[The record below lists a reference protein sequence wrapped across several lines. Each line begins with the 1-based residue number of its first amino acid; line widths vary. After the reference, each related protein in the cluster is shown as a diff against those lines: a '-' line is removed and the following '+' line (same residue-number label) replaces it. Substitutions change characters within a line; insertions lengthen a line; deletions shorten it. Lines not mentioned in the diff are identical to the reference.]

1 MESHNQR
8 LEALFDAAL
17 DLPTDERAAF
27 VNQQCRDDDEMRHN
41 VLGML
46 EIARMHG
53 PAITTEPGIGP
64 IPQDTIVT
72 PVGRGLLGRA
82 RVQIR
87 PALWLEPGSHV
98 RQYEIIR
105 ELGRGGMGAVYLAR
119 DLKLGRRVAIKLMQ
133 SVNSS
138 LTARFLREARATAR
152 CSHENIV
159 IIHDVDE
166 LQGQPFMVLEYLK
179 GHPLGRVLEDR
190 PVTPS
195 RAIQLMIPVV
205 RALMCAHE
213 HRIVHRDLKPDNI
226 FVTESGAIKVLD
238 FGIAKFLRDV
248 QRTAVITNAG
258 THAGA
263 TDESLILPEPSLT
276 NGHALIGTLPF
287 MSPEQWNQEQ
297 VDHRSDIWA
306 VGIILYMMV
315 VGRHPLAPLQGA
327 QLIVTGDPAHSMPSA
342 RSAMPGM
349 PPALADLIDRCL
361 RKRKE
366 ERIPEAKQLLA
377 ALETLVPGQAL
388 VEWQGDMS
396 PYTGLAPFQEN
407 DAPRFFGRGRD
418 ITTLLTWLHD
428 KPLLSVVGPSG
439 VGKSSFVRAGVIP
452 ALKQSGERWEACIL
466 RPGREPLAALADIA
480 SNCMSTQDTTLTR
493 QISLRQDI
501 LARLIDE
508 PGFLAAVLRSR
519 ARQQQSKILLFVDQF
534 EELYTLTPSI
544 EQRAAFTACLTAA
557 ADDPTSPLRVILSIR
572 SDFLDRATEDRHFIS
587 ELHQG
592 MYFLP
597 QLDRASLHEALI
609 RPAEM
614 VGYRFESAWMVD
626 HMLDSLDTTT
636 GALPL
641 LQFTAATLWERR
653 DRAQQML
660 TEDSYRSIG
669 GIGGALASHADA
681 VLAGLRS
688 DDQLLARSIFLRLV
702 TPERTRAIA
711 SIEELCELTQYP
723 QSIQRLIDYLVNARL
738 LVIQSGDTAAGSFV
752 EIVHESLLR
761 TWPTLDRW
769 LDENHEDAIFRDQIT
784 AVAKQWDARARPTGL
799 LWRGETADEARR
811 WRRRYRG
818 PLPRVSS
825 EYLDAVSALAT
836 RAARTRRML
845 TVGTLVFLC
854 LVVMTGSV
862 AMVSIRTAERNA
874 LAAAERA
881 RTSEQQARDNEQKAR
896 AAETKA
902 QAAEQEAREQLEVA
916 RDRSRE
922 ARRAQ
927 LDKQEAESLTRKA
940 QGLFDAIRKA
950 FQRELAENASL
961 EQTLDQLA
969 QSYVEAWQLTAVA
982 DQERDRA
989 LEELETMSQEIKSLQ
1004 ASKKQLEKALQK
1016 LQIIYEEIP
1025 TPGRKAKP

>member
-27 VNQQCRDDDEMRHN
+27 VDHQCRDDDEMRHN

-46 EIARMHG
+46 EIARRNG
-53 PAITTEPGIGP
+53 PAITTEPGTLP
-64 IPQDTIVT
+64 FAKDTIVT
-72 PVGRGLLGRA
+72 PLGHGLRGRA
-82 RVQIR
+82 RAQAQS
-87 PALWLEPGSHV
+87 ALWLEPGSHV
-98 RQYEIIR
+98 HQYEIIR

-166 LQGQPFMVLEYLK
+166 LRGQPFMVLEYLK
-179 GHPLGRVLEDR
+179 GHPLGQVLEDS

-226 FVTESGAIKVLD
+226 FVTETGAIKVLD

-248 QRTAVITNAG
+248 QRTSMMTKPGA
-258 THAGA
+258 HAGA
-263 TDESLILPEPSLT
+263 TDSSIVLPEPSLT
-276 NGHALIGTLPF
+276 HGHALIGTLPF

-327 QLIVTGDPAHSMPSA
+327 QLIVTGDLDHPMPSV
-342 RSAMPGM
+342 RSVAPGT

-366 ERIPEAKQLLA
+366 ERFSEARQLLV
-377 ALETLVPGQAL
+377 ALEALVPGQAL
-388 VEWQGDMS
+388 IEWQGDMS

-418 ITTLLTWLHD
+418 ITTLLAWLQD

-466 RPGREPLAALADIA
+466 RPGREPLAALADVA
-480 SNCMSTQDTTLTR
+480 SNYMSTQDTTLTR
-493 QISLRQDI
+493 QLSLRQDV
-501 LARLIDE
+501 LARLVDE

-534 EELYTLTPSI
+534 EELYTLTPSV

-572 SDFLDRATEDRHFIS
+572 SDFLDRAAEDRHFIS

-614 VGYRFESAWMVD
+614 VGFRFESAWMVD

-653 DRAQQML
+653 DRARQLL

-681 VLAGLRS
+681 VLAGLRG
-688 DDQLLARSIFLRLV
+688 DDQVLARSIFLRLV

-723 QSIQRLIDYLVNARL
+723 QSIQRLIDYLVSARL

-784 AVAKQWDARARPTGL
+784 AIAKQWDARARPAGL
-799 LWRGETADEARR
+799 LWRGEAADEARR
-811 WRRRYRG
+811 WLRRYRG
-818 PLPRVSS
+818 PLPRVAS

-845 TVGTLVFLC
+845 TVGMVAFLC
-854 LVVMTGSV
+854 LFVMGGAV
-862 AMVSIRTAERNA
+862 ALVRIRTAQRNA
-874 LAAAERA
+874 VAAAALA
-881 RTSEQQARDNEQKAR
+881 RDSEQQARANEQKAR
-896 AAETKA
+896 AAEIEAQDAKRAALEQLQVA
-902 QAAEQEAREQLEVA
+902 QAMSLEARLAELGKQ
-916 RDRSRE
+916 
-922 ARRAQ
+922 RA
-927 LDKQEAESLTRKA
+927 ENLTRKA
-940 QGLFDAIRKA
+940 QKGFDTIRKA
-950 FQRELAENASL
+950 LHRELEEKAWLKQEF
-961 EQTLDQLA
+961 DQL
-969 QSYVEAWQLTAVA
+969 VKNTTEAWQLAVVA
-982 DQERDRA
+982 DQERNRLAEEVGA
-989 LEELETMSQEIKSLQ
+989 LYRELKSLLT
-1004 ASKKQLEKALQK
+1004 SKKRLEKDYQK
-1016 LQIIYEEIP
+1016 LLIMYESIP
-1025 TPGRKAKP
+1025 TPAHEAKP

>member
-1 MESHNQR
+1 MEPHNQR

-17 DLPTDERAAF
+17 DLPTDERPEF
-27 VNQQCRDDDEMRHN
+27 VNQACRDDAEMRHN

-53 PAITTEPGIGP
+53 PVIATEPGF
-64 IPQDTIVT
+64 T
-72 PVGRGLLGRA
+72 PVPKDTVIAAPGHGRGRA
-82 RVQIR
+82 RVQAR
-87 PALWLEPGSHV
+87 PAPWLEPGSHIH
-98 RQYEIIR
+98 QYEIIR
-105 ELGRGGMGAVYLAR
+105 ELGRGGMGTVYLAR

-133 SVNSS
+133 SANSA

-166 LQGQPFMVLEYLK
+166 LQSQPFMVLEYLK
-179 GHPLGRVLEDR
+179 GNALGTVLESQ

-205 RALMCAHE
+205 RALLCAHE

-248 QRTAVITNAG
+248 QRTTTITSP
-258 THAGA
+258 GA
-263 TDESLILPEPSLT
+263 TDESLIAPEPSLT
-276 NGHALIGTLPF
+276 QGRALIGTLPF
-287 MSPEQWNQEQ
+287 MSPEQWNQDQ
-297 VDHRSDIWA
+297 VDHRTDIWA
-306 VGIILYMMV
+306 VGMILYMMV
-315 VGRHPLAPLQGA
+315 VGRHPLAPMHGA
-327 QLIVTGDPAHSMPSA
+327 QLMITGDLNRPMPSA
-342 RSAMPGM
+342 RNAQVAM
-349 PPALADLIDRCL
+349 PPALAELIDRCL
-361 RKRKE
+361 QKRKDA
-366 ERIPEAKQLLA
+366 RFADAKQLLT
-377 ALETLVPGQAL
+377 ALEALVPAQAV
-388 VEWQGDMS
+388 VERQGDVS
-396 PYTGLAPFQEN
+396 PYTGLTPFQES

-428 KPLLSVVGPSG
+428 KPLLGVVGPSG

-452 ALKQSGERWEACIL
+452 ALKQSGERWEAFIL
-466 RPGREPLAALADIA
+466 RPGREPLGSLADIA
-480 SNCMSTQDTTLTR
+480 NYCMSTQDTTLTR

-519 ARQQQSKILLFVDQF
+519 ARQQQCKLLLFVDQF
-534 EELYTLTPSI
+534 EELYTLTPAI
-544 EQRAAFTACLTAA
+544 EQRRAFTACLTAA

-572 SDFLDRATEDRHFIS
+572 SDFLDRAAEDRHFIS

-614 VGYRFESAWMVD
+614 VGYHFESAWMVD
-626 HMLDSLDTTT
+626 HMIDALDTTT

-653 DRAQQML
+653 DRAQQRL
-660 TEDSYRSIG
+660 TEESYRSIG

-681 VLAGLRS
+681 VLAGLRA
-688 DDQLLARSIFLRLV
+688 DDQLLARSVFLRLV

-711 SIEELCELTQYP
+711 SIEELCEITQYP
-723 QSIQRLIDYLVNARL
+723 QSIQRLIDYLVSARL
-738 LVIQSGDTAAGSFV
+738 LVVQSGDTAAGSFV

-784 AVAKQWDARARPTGL
+784 AVAKQWDARGRPTGL

-836 RAARTRRML
+836 RAARTKQML
-845 TVGTLVFLC
+845 LAGVVGFLC
-854 LVVMTGSV
+854 LVVLAGSV
-862 AMVSIRTAERNA
+862 TLVSIRT
-874 LAAAERA
+874 AAERA
-881 RTSEQQARDNEQKAR
+881 RTSEQQARANEQKAR
-896 AAETKA
+896 AAEAKA
-902 QAAEQEAREQLEVA
+902 QAAEQEARKQLELA
-916 RDRSRE
+916 RDKSLE
-922 ARRAQ
+922 AMRAQ
-927 LDKQEAESLTRKA
+927 LDKQAAEDSTR
-940 QGLFDAIRKA
+940 QVQERFDDVRRALH
-950 FQRELAENASL
+950 RELAENAEL
-961 EQTLDQLA
+961 QQ
-969 QSYVEAWQLTAVA
+969 
-982 DQERDRA
+982 A
-989 LEELETMSQEIKSLQ
+989 LELIEQSIVDAWHAATLTVEQRNQARAEAELLREELKSLQ
-1004 ASKKQLEKALQK
+1004 AKMDKLEKSHQALRRM
-1016 LQIIYEEIP
+1016 YEDIP
-1025 TPGRKAKP
+1025 NR